1 MENIPGDKCDEYG
14 CFVYHVL
21 ESAHIEV
28 RTCKN
33 VEDKFRSGLIIEVG
47 GLVSVDFISPSR
59 HAASTN
65 GPFLRLT
72 DDSGWLFEKKYGEI
86 VLERVPVTI
95 GLWCFYIDN
104 GDIGMAL
111 RRHPYDGSPHV
122 DPKVTYPSMQ
132 MVYCDR
138 KVIHPSNGVTSYRVQ
153 GTNGWIF
160 DKRLDNE
167 GGSTSMMLPDSF
179 VKTGLFAY
187 ELLEDTSVVFKP
199 SASLGSNLSLRKT
212 EIVCCDIIRTDGNGP
227 YLRLT
232 DGTGWIFEKKD
243 DPLQVRRLIIH
254 EGKWTFEIMNN
265 PAGIVQRWQ
274 PIDSQRMRNSNTT
287 YATGDHVECDRKVTS
302 STSGVSFYRVIGTDG
317 WIFDRRNDEPMLKL
331 LKSRGQNS
339 EDFVLGDNQN
349 PWSVDLVRGI
359 AIAYDIQEISH
370 NVTSRCIS
378 FRTDSNERI
387 NVYYTTRTI
396 GTALDHPSQGKTQ
409 LFRRKCTIDD
419 LKQILQNTRY
429 HTRRGYKKQRREE
442 GDGMINSTPYGRG
455 ICVDDD
461 DEEEV
466 SRNSLLECDAN
477 ILKLYKKRDYILK
490 SIKRHD
496 DQRVL
501 DATKMKTK
509 IDHYRK
515 RLEHMYE
522 KSIGKQ
528 RQEAAAAAEKEMLRQ
543 VECIIEKQRNE
554 MNAADYEERCSQV
567 ERTRIAKFLT
577 CGECYHEFS
586 SERARDQHCRDAHGL
601 QCNHC
606 GKTFKSQNGLNNH
619 RSAVGHW

>member
-1 MENIPGDKCDEYG
+1 MKHRTSNIINTQKSHTSNSTMETIPNDKSDEYG

-21 ESAHIEV
+21 KCALEV
-28 RTCKN
+28 RTCKS
-33 VEDKFRSGLIIEVG
+33 VDDKFRSGLIIEVG
-47 GLVSVDFISPSR
+47 GLVSVDFIRPSR

-72 DDSGWLFEKKYGEI
+72 DDSGWLFEKKYGDTI
-86 VLERVPVTI
+86 LERVPVTI

-104 GDIGMAL
+104 DDTEMAL
-111 RRHPYDGSPHV
+111 RRHPYDGSPRV
-122 DPKVTYPSMQ
+122 DPKVTYQSMQ
-132 MVYCDR
+132 MLYCDR

-187 ELLEDTSVVFKP
+187 EVLENTAVIFKP
-199 SASLGSNLSLRKT
+199 SASFVPNYSLRKT
-212 EIVCCDIIRTDGNGP
+212 EFFCCDIIRRDGNGS

-243 DPLQVRRLIIH
+243 DTPLQVRRLTIH

-265 PAGIVQRWQ
+265 PAGIGLRRQ
-274 PIDSQRMRNSNTT
+274 PIDSPRTIISDIT
-287 YATGDHVECDRKVTS
+287 YATGDHVECDKKVTS
-302 STSGVSFYRVIGTDG
+302 SSSGVSFYRVIGTDG
-317 WIFDRRNDEPMLKL
+317 WIFDRRFDEPMMRL
-331 LKSRGQNS
+331 LKNSAQTS

-349 PWSVDLVRGI
+349 PWNVDLVRGI

-378 FRTDSNERI
+378 FHNDSNVRI

-419 LKQILQNTRY
+419 LKQILQNPRY
-429 HTRRGYKKQRREE
+429 HTGRGYKKRPREGE
-442 GDGMINSTPYGRG
+442 DGMINSTPYGRG
-455 ICVDDD
+455 ICFDDD

-477 ILKLYKKRDYILK
+477 ISKLYKKRDSILK

-501 DATKMKTK
+501 AATKMKTK
-509 IDHYRK
+509 IDHHTTQ
-515 RLEHMYE
+515 LEQ
-522 KSIGKQ
+522 KLVK
-528 RQEAAAAAEKEMLRQ
+528 A
-543 VECIIEKQRNE
+543 IEKQRNE
-554 MNAADYEERCSQV
+554 MNARDYKERCRQA

-577 CGECYHEFS
+577 CGECYREFS
-586 SERARDQHCRDAHGL
+586 CEHARDQHCRDAHGL
-601 QCNHC
+601 QCSHC

-619 RSAVGHW
+619 CNAVGHW